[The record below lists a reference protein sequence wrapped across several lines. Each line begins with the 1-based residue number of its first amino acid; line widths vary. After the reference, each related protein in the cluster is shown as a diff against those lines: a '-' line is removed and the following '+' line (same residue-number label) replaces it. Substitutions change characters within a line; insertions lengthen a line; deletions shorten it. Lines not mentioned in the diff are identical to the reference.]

1 MIFFLFYLEKG
12 EFAFASYFDFDSDD
26 AWADFTNDE
35 RFDDLRIAVAMFKKV
50 DPAEIVFMSFINE
63 NRFDTTS
70 AGWQMD
76 LVSDNSWKEIEDIC
90 NTAIKPDEVGEDA
103 MLDMIS
109 QGSELMIK
117 LLEEEKEQEQNNN
130 TGDGTET
137 IVEEETVEY
146 YQPYYD
152 PYYVSP

>member
-1 MIFFLFYLEKG
+1 MATPLG
-12 EFAFASYFDFDSDD
+12 PA
-26 AWADFTNDE
+26 TPV
-35 RFDDLRIAVAMFKKV
+35 DLIGG
-50 DPAEIVFMSFINE
+50 
-63 NRFDTTS
+63 S

-152 PYYVSP
+152 PYYVSPVWLLPLFLW

>member
-1 MIFFLFYLEKG
+1 
-12 EFAFASYFDFDSDD
+12 
-26 AWADFTNDE
+26 
-35 RFDDLRIAVAMFKKV
+35 MFKKI

-76 LVSDNSWKEIEDIC
+76 LVSDNEWNEIEEIC
-90 NTAIKPDEVGEDA
+90 KTAIKPEEVGEDA
-103 MLDMIS
+103 MVDMIG

-117 LLEEEKEQEQNNN
+117 LLEQEKEQAQNSGNNN
-130 TGDGTET
+130 GGDT

-146 YQPYYD
+146 YEPYYD
-152 PYYVSP
+152 PYYVSPIWLMPLFLW